1 MTDGKFDP
9 EKGFTNTIKFW
20 HAAKKKGYNHAR
32 NIEDVGSFSFING
45 QWEKHITEY
54 WLNPRFSYSSKR
66 PWKESKKSKD
76 QVRVVDGFLYNP
88 FMIDITAINI
98 ENMSE
103 TQIHDMLKTFDRG
116 KHPPTRLINL
126 LEHADT
132 FSKRIGIS
140 HQELLGRRILFEFD
154 PTSDYENIVDD
165 FVKEAM
171 ANAEATPTFTYTAST
186 IYKCLA
192 KHPTIKFFKMSTSA
206 PNIQQE
212 SENEILIPAGNIN
225 LILDFLAKVT
235 KAHSETNVS
244 IIFDGLSDLLIS
256 LEPERALV
264 FLHNALHTLSS
275 KRVTALFLLN
285 SSAHDQET
293 VSRLR
298 SMFYTQLAYT
308 KEGLQVVKLPKVE

>member
-1 MTDGKFDP
+1 
-9 EKGFTNTIKFW
+9 
-20 HAAKKKGYNHAR
+20 
-32 NIEDVGSFSFING
+32 
-45 QWEKHITEY
+45 
-54 WLNPRFSYSSKR
+54 
-66 PWKESKKSKD
+66 
-76 QVRVVDGFLYNP
+76 
-88 FMIDITAINI
+88 
-98 ENMSE
+98 MSE